1 MMITLGEAVRGLY
14 GAWRLIHFDR
24 SASQFFDGSVRQ
36 FWMSFWAAAICLPG
50 EIILRLLF
58 VTAETGAASEGAEP
72 GLVALTL
79 VFVIAYVVQWVGFAL
94 LMVYVTDMLNRFE
107 NYLAYM
113 AAHNWS
119 AVVQVA
125 IVLPAAAVFVG
136 MGIGQSGWGGAIF
149 FAAVLA
155 TWVYLGFI
163 ARTMLGISKTAA
175 AFVVITEIALA
186 LGLSSVSEALLGRV

>member
-24 SASQFFDGSVRQ
+24 SAGQFFDGGVRQ

-58 VTAETGAASEGAEP
+58 VSADTGTASEGAEP
-72 GLVALTL
+72 GLVALTA
-79 VFVIAYVVQWVGFAL
+79 VFVIAYVVQWAGFAL

-113 AAHNWS
+113 TAHNWS
-119 AVVQVA
+119 SVVQVA
-125 IVLPAAAVFVG
+125 IVLPAAAILVG
-136 MGIGQSGWGGAIF
+136 MGIGESGWGGAIF